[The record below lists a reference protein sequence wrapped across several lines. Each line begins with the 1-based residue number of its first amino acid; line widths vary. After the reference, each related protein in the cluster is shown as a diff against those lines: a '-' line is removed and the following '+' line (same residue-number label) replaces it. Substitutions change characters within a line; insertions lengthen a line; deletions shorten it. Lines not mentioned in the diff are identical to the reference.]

1 MSSTSK
7 GSGTF
12 DVSRRGFL
20 KGAAALAAAP
30 AVTLK
35 ADEPKIDADIQKL
48 CIYTLGRINTADPAK
63 SVLITQAAPVSDG
76 GTSNHPYKLDTPAK
90 DLPGFKAAVMTWAMG
105 EK

>member
-1 MSSTSK
+1 VLARVDDVGATPDHGNRASASLERATMR
-7 GSGTF
+7 GT
-12 DVSRRGFL
+12 V
-20 KGAAALAAAP
+20 
-30 AVTLK
+30 
-35 ADEPKIDADIQKL
+35 DADIQKL